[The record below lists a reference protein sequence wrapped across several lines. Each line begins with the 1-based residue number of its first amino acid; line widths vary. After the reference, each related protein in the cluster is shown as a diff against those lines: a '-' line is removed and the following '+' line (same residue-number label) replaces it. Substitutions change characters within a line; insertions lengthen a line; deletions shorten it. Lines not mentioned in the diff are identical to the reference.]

1 MNQNDSKRYPKLA
14 KKISVNGT
22 TKLLELAKEINAE
35 KIIYLSTSQVYGKN
49 LNGIVSEKTK
59 TIPINTYS
67 IIHRQV
73 EEICSRNSQYF
84 KNGIFVLRLSNIMGS
99 PQRKN
104 KKFWKLVC
112 NDLCLQAVK
121 NKEIIL
127 NSDGKQYR
135 DFLSIY
141 NLIEVIEKIIETKKF
156 KNKTHFFNI
165 GSGKSITIME
175 LAKII
180 KKRCKSLFSLE
191 TKIIKNNKSREIFIK
206 YLYVIKKLKKS
217 KISFSS
223 NYFLKSIDETL
234 KYCYN
239 FKN

>member
-1 MNQNDSKRYPKLA
+1 MVR
-14 KKISVNGT
+14 KKD
-22 TKLLELAKEINAE
+22 
-35 KIIYLSTSQVYGKN
+35 YG
-49 LNGIVSEKTK
+49 LDQFYT
-59 TIPINTYS
+59 
-67 IIHRQV
+67 
-73 EEICSRNSQYF
+73 
-84 KNGIFVLRLSNIMGS
+84 
-99 PQRKN
+99 
-104 KKFWKLVC
+104 
-112 NDLCLQAVK
+112 
-121 NKEIIL
+121 
-127 NSDGKQYR
+127 NSDMAQKCIDTIDVTKYDIVVEPSAGMGA
-135 DFLSIY
+135 FY